1 MIKSGDTYAP
11 TVFSVIQWSFNQ
23 YDDDD
28 DDVLRLKPHS
38 VLIYLSPVF
47 NLCMVSIT

>member
-1 MIKSGDTYAP
+1 MIKSGGTYAP

-28 DDVLRLKPHS
+28 DVLHLKPHS
-38 VLIYLSPVF
+38 VLIYLSPVV